1 MKHTP
6 ISPNNSLAKAYTDQ
20 RAVEARIRDFVPM
33 VRKAAWHIYG
43 SGRDGLEIEDLIQVG
58 MMALTEAAR
67 RHDRDGEDGFAAYAK
82 MRVRG
87 AMFDTLRKMAP
98 DSRGLMKRRRELEQ
112 AREKYSSLNGRL
124 PSIAELAVLLDLDE
138 AQILAMD
145 QEGVRMVPID
155 ASYDESSIDF
165 ADDEPDALMAMV
177 AQENSA
183 ALAEAIASL
192 PERLQLVLQL
202 YFVEELNL
210 AEIAETLDVSVPR
223 VHQLKAS
230 AIEKLREALIE

>member
-6 ISPNNSLAKAYTDQ
+6 LSPSAAMAYSDQ
-20 RAVEARIRDFVPM
+20 RAVEARIRDFIPM
-33 VRKAAWHIYG
+33 VRKAAWHIFG
-43 SGRDGLEIEDLIQVG
+43 GGRDGLEIEDLIQVG

-87 AMFDTLRKMAP
+87 AMFDMLRKMAP
-98 DSRGLMKRRRELEQ
+98 DSRGLIKRRKELEDVRTQ
-112 AREKYSSLNGRL
+112 FSSLHGRL
-124 PSIAELAVLLDLDE
+124 PSISELAEILHMDE
-138 AQILAMD
+138 GQVMAMD
-145 QEGVRMVPID
+145 QENVRLVPLD
-155 ASYDESSIDF
+155 ASYDETNSDF
-165 ADDEPDALMAMV
+165 AGDEPDALMSMV
-177 AQENSA
+177 EQENA
-183 ALAEAIASL
+183 AELASAIAAL

-210 AEIAETLDVSVPR
+210 AEIAETLDISVPR

-230 AIEKLREALIE
+230 AIDRLRENLRP